1 MGGLKLSIGS
11 IEPVTHK
18 TAYSSRW
25 PQNVNK
31 NLLKNNKKAKGDFA
45 AQIFTTKPVL
55 RCFLHRWLHVKNVA
69 YGNDISTGAFGKSPL
84 ILSWRSDINNRL

>member
-1 MGGLKLSIGS
+1 VGGLKLSIGS

-18 TAYSSRW
+18 TVHSSRW

-45 AQIFTTKPVL
+45 AKNFTTESFS
-55 RCFLHRWLHVKNVA
+55 RCPFPRWLYVKSVA
-69 YGNDISTGAFGKSPL
+69 LEMMFL
-84 ILSWRSDINNRL
+84 QEHLENRP